1 MSLKIIVG
9 YHKPCVL
16 MNEVYFVPMHLGRA
30 LVRNR
35 QTDQYKWMKLHTIGD
50 DVGENIS
57 CKNQTY
63 NEMTG
68 LFWAWKNYSQLGNP
82 DYIGF
87 SHYRRFLVLN
97 DNYKTKGG
105 RWTVDFPSFTESPN
119 DFMRGLGYTQ
129 KNLSTI
135 LGNFDFVASCVH
147 CNYSVLE
154 QYKAAE
160 KLDYHHLSDLRLC
173 VDIISEDSP
182 DYMQACESYL
192 GGNEHFYG
200 NMFILPK
207 DLFFRYCEFI
217 FPVLSKFEK
226 KVSLV
231 DRSSYEKRFFVSER
245 LTGIFFKKLEMEG
258 YKCKKVP
265 ACYIENTQEKDK
277 PRHFVS
283 EKESVNLVFAVDQNY
298 LSFLSVSLLSL
309 IAHISPNKLY
319 NVYILH
325 ENIPTDLQSEFGKN
339 FNSIKNLN
347 IQFIN
352 ITLYLE
358 NIKTDLYI
366 EIHVTRST
374 YYRFFVQEIFK
385 DFHRVLYLDTD
396 LIFCEDIAELYFSS
410 LGDKALGVVPDARE
424 CLAAKLNLSIS
435 NGINWREYLKNVLL
449 MPDFHAYFQAGV
461 IIFDLKTMKE
471 QGINLKD
478 KCLSELRRIK
488 RPILSDQDVLNSCF
502 YGQVC
507 YLPLEWNVEWQ
518 IPFEFSDLNKQMEES
533 QFLGYMK
540 AYKHPKI
547 LHYASSVKPW
557 NSPLHGKAEIWWSYA
572 RKSPYYER
580 MLWNLCS
587 ANLNKQS
594 ASRSC
599 FRQWVDKVL
608 PLGTKRR
615 HVVARL
621 YHFIFG

>member
-57 CKNQTY
+57 SKNQTY

-182 DYMQACESYL
+182 DYIQACESYL

-258 YKCKKVP
+258 YKCTPDVKIAKKIAQSFREAKGGYQDARAIGV
-265 ACYIENTQEKDK
+265 YVQE
-277 PRHFVS
+277 R
-283 EKESVNLVFAVDQNY
+283 
-298 LSFLSVSLLSL
+298 
-309 IAHISPNKLY
+309 
-319 NVYILH
+319 
-325 ENIPTDLQSEFGKN
+325 
-339 FNSIKNLN
+339 
-347 IQFIN
+347 N
-352 ITLYLE
+352 ITQVSCMINYQVVPLYRIIEMVRSEARRYGVSIIGTDVCGMVSREALMDCCEYYMQLE
-358 NIKTDLYI
+358 NFDR
-366 EIHVTRST
+366 HA
-374 YYRFFVQEIFK
+374 Q
-385 DFHRVLYLDTD
+385 VLEE
-396 LIFCEDIAELYFSS
+396 LI
-410 LGDKALGVVPDARE
+410 
-424 CLAAKLNLSIS
+424 
-435 NGINWREYLKNVLL
+435 
-449 MPDFHAYFQAGV
+449 
-461 IIFDLKTMKE
+461 
-471 QGINLKD
+471 
-478 KCLSELRRIK
+478 
-488 RPILSDQDVLNSCF
+488 
-502 YGQVC
+502 
-507 YLPLEWNVEWQ
+507 
-518 IPFEFSDLNKQMEES
+518 
-533 QFLGYMK
+533 
-540 AYKHPKI
+540 
-547 LHYASSVKPW
+547 
-557 NSPLHGKAEIWWSYA
+557 
-572 RKSPYYER
+572 
-580 MLWNLCS
+580 
-587 ANLNKQS
+587 
-594 ASRSC
+594 
-599 FRQWVDKVL
+599 
-608 PLGTKRR
+608 
-615 HVVARL
+615 
-621 YHFIFG
+621 